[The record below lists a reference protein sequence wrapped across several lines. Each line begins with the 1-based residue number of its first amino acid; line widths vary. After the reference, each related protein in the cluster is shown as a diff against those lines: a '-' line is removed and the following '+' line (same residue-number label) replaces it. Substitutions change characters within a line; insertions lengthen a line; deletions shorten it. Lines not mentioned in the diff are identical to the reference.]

1 MCQQPES
8 YSALPG
14 PEKLEVLLAL
24 LRQIQTGLLLIKD
37 TGTRYKATAVE
48 ESIWRTVRLHPFIF
62 K

>member
-24 LRQIQTGLLLIKD
+24 LRQAQTGLLLIKD
-37 TGTRYKATAVE
+37 TGDPLQGYCSGGVDL
-48 ESIWRTVRLHPFIF
+48 ESCEVASVYI
-62 K
+62 